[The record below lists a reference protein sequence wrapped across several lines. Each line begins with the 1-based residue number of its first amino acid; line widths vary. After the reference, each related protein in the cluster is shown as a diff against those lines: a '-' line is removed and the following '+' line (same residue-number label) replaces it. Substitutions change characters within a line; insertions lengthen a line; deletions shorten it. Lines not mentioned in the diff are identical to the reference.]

1 MSYSSVDS
9 ASLYDPHQIAGVT
22 RVYPN
27 GNADLILRVYL
38 PKIYGPSA
46 LALQDEAAA
55 WSVQVKVG
63 KQDWQNL
70 KAPDREGDCWTLALE
85 NIPSGTLLQY
95 RYRDDR
101 GDWQPLAPLENLEQ
115 VAGKTYVPKLNYVKQ
130 NQSPPYLQARVLLET
145 TLEGLLCGYKGGKF
159 APRDRQEMFQGSL
172 ARRILSTNIPQRLAS
187 LSIDEVMVPI
197 CASIADRAQL
207 NPKFNYLT
215 YNIAELDWQVGSADE
230 FRRLVDAFHGQRLLL
245 VPDLIFVHQVRNPYP
260 GSLDTIART
269 TTDGGKHEGLYIDPA
284 PFYFRDYGTWMVK
297 LQDPLIRRQVVEKI
311 VALATR
317 YGLQAIRIDYVDG
330 LIKQFC
336 QRDRNYAEDLVRELK
351 AELRRATPQTLVLG
365 EAFEEAGNPAVQELI
380 DVFYMPTGFSVLE
393 ELHKP
398 LEKRDR
404 PLFPDI
410 SRIARE
416 LNNSS
421 FSDRK
426 EAIYA
431 QLHDEI
437 WEDEQ
442 ITLGRPD
449 VPWAYGA
456 NPAQLAKNRGED
468 LVRLGLLSR
477 VQLLDYVRRTVRA
490 IEAMTMF
497 VAKLKYMYTPGVDS
511 LALNGLDAPDYWR
524 MAWDGIMPGD
534 MQAWIETGLSP
545 GETFDLHQQH
555 RADMIRL
562 RSIFRRYSPV
572 EPNGLQPLVQPEV
585 YHQDTDSAFL
595 AILRRNHVARDG
607 TLLAVF
613 NLGDRRFHGDTAYE
627 LPVPDD
633 LAGDWE
639 VLFDGDRGPG
649 GAIAYPAT
657 TMLETGYGNYSGRA
671 AALRLNIGPRS
682 MLVLRYARA

>member
-9 ASLYDPHQIAGVT
+9 ASLYDPSQIAGVA

-27 GNADLILRVYL
+27 GNVDLTLRIYL
-38 PKIYGPSA
+38 PKTYGPGA
-46 LALQDEAAA
+46 PTVRDDTAT

-63 KQDWQNL
+63 SQDWQDL
-70 KAPDREGDCWTLALE
+70 KAPDREGACWTLTLE
-85 NIPSGTLLQY
+85 DIPAGTLLEY
-95 RYRDDR
+95 RYRDDL
-101 GDWQPLAPLENLEQ
+101 GQWHPLAPLEDLEQ
-115 VAGKTYVPKLNYVKQ
+115 VAGKTYVPRLNYVKQ
-130 NQSPPYLQARVLLET
+130 HQSPPYLQARVLLET

-172 ARRILSTNIPQRLAS
+172 AQRILSTNIPQRLAS

-215 YNIAELDWQVGSADE
+215 YNIAELDWQIGSADE
-230 FRRLVDAFHGQRLLL
+230 FRRLVDAFHAQRLLL
-245 VPDLIFVHQVRNPYP
+245 IPDMIFVHQVRNPYP
-260 GSLDTIART
+260 GSLDSVTRSKEYG
-269 TTDGGKHEGLYIDPA
+269 TDPEGLYIDPD
-284 PFYFRDYGTWMVK
+284 PFCFRDYGTWMVR
-297 LQDPLIRRQVVEKI
+297 LQDPLVRRQAIEKI

-317 YGLQAIRIDYVDG
+317 YGLQTIRIDYVDG

-336 QRDRNYAEDLVRELK
+336 QRSHNYAEDLVRELK
-351 AELRRATPQTLVLG
+351 AELQRATPKTIVLG

-380 DVFYMPTGFSVLE
+380 DVFYMPTGFSILE

-410 SRIARE
+410 SRIVRE

-477 VQLLDYVRRTVRA
+477 AQLLDYVRRTVRA
-490 IEAMTMF
+490 VEAMTMF
-497 VAKLKYMYTPGVDS
+497 VAKLKYMYVPGVDS
-511 LALNGLDAPDYWR
+511 LALKGLDAPNYWR
-524 MAWDGIMPGD
+524 VGWDGILPGD
-534 MQAWIETGLSP
+534 MGAWVETGLSP
-545 GETFDLHQQH
+545 GEIFDLHQQH

-572 EPNGLQPLVQPEV
+572 EPDGLQPLVQPEV
-585 YHQDTDSAFL
+585 YHQDADSAFL

-607 TLLAVF
+607 TLLVIF
-613 NLGDRRFHGDTAYE
+613 NLGDRRFHDDTAYE

-649 GAIAYPAT
+649 VAAAYPVA
-657 TMLETGYGNYSGRA
+657 TMLETNYGSYSGRA

-682 MLVLRYARA
+682 LLVLRYARA